1 MLFWCH
7 LSVQVG
13 KGEGTASGSQVR
25 TVSPIGSEP
34 RLNDSGG
41 RSPRNCGADIPRFP
55 NCRTRSNR
63 RFRLSLSFPEW
74 LSAKICRANSIE
86 GLNPEINRR
95 RPLDIVHRES
105 AVFRVVGTWLLEQN
119 DEWAVAQSG
128 LILTDLGNVGDAEK
142 HDSGPV

>member
-1 MLFWCH
+1 MNRKL
-7 LSVQVG
+7 
-13 KGEGTASGSQVR
+13 KAGSH
-25 TVSPIGSEP
+25 
-34 RLNDSGG
+34 
-41 RSPRNCGADIPRFP
+41 
-55 NCRTRSNR
+55 
-63 RFRLSLSFPEW
+63 RFRLTVASLGSTAVGNDRRGIAKRIFQDCPTARRGRIGGFASLSFPEW

-128 LILTDLGNVGDAEK
+128 LILTDPGNVGDAEK